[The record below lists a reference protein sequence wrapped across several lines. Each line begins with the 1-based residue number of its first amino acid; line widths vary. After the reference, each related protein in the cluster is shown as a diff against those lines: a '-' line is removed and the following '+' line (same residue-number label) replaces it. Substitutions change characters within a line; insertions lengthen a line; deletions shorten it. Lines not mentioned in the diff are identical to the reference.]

1 MSSLGWHC
9 ITKVDAHTVMS
20 FGRLAKI
27 KVSITFWY
35 MQAISKLSNG
45 MQMVSID
52 SIYGLEFLC
61 F

>member
-1 MSSLGWHC
+1 
-9 ITKVDAHTVMS
+9 MS

-27 KVSITFWY
+27 KVSINFWY

-52 SIYGLEFLC
+52 PR
-61 F
+61 